1 MIRVGLGV
9 DAHRFG
15 PGRPL
20 MLGTVPIDHA
30 EGLVGH
36 SDGDVIAHAICDA
49 LLAAAGEPDIGA
61 LFPPGD
67 PAWEG
72 AAGAR
77 LLGEVLDRV
86 RAEGHRVVNVHAV
99 AVCERP
105 RLAPHRPAIEAALTA
120 LVGAPVGVHATSTD
134 GMGFTGRGEGIAC
147 QAVALLERLPD
158 EPPTGRGEAARARRA
173 GP

>member
-1 MIRVGLGV
+1 MGMRVGAGA

-20 MLGTVPIDHA
+20 MLGTLRVPHD

-36 SDGDVIAHAICDA
+36 SDGDVVAHALCDA

-61 LFPPGD
+61 VFPPGD

-72 AAGAR
+72 ASGER
-77 LLGEVLDRV
+77 LLAVVMDRL
-86 RAEGHRVVNVHAV
+86 RAAGWSAVNAHAV
-99 AVCERP
+99 VVCERP
-105 RLAPHRPAIEAALTA
+105 RLAPHRQAMEAALSG
-120 LVGAPVGVHATSTD
+120 LVGAPVGVHATTSD
-134 GMGFTGRGEGIAC
+134 GMGALGRGEGVAC
-147 QAVALLERLPD
+147 HAVALLE
-158 EPPTGRGEAARARRA
+158 

>member
-1 MIRVGLGV
+1 MGMRIGAGA

-20 MLGTVPIDHA
+20 MLGTVQVPHD

-36 SDGDVIAHAICDA
+36 SDGDVVAHALCDA
-49 LLAAAGEPDIGA
+49 LLAAAGQPDIGVV
-61 LFPPGD
+61 FPPGD

-72 AAGAR
+72 ASGAR
-77 LLGEVLDRV
+77 LLAVVMERV
-86 RAEGHRVVNVHAV
+86 RGAGMSVVNAHAV

-105 RLAPHRPAIEAALTA
+105 RLAPHRAAMEAALSD
-120 LVGAPVGVHATSTD
+120 LVGAPVGVHATTSD
-134 GMGFTGRGEGIAC
+134 GMGALGRGEGVAC
-147 QAVALLERLPD
+147 HAVALLE
-158 EPPTGRGEAARARRA
+158 